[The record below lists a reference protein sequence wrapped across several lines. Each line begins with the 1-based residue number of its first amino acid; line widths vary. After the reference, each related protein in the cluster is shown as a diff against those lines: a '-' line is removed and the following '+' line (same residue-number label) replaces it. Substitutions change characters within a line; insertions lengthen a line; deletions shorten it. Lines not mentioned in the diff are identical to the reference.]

1 MYGSIP
7 AGNDNML
14 NEELNIE
21 NLAERVN
28 KAKRII
34 EVTILSLDKDMNKN
48 SMKEIRYGFDEE
60 LKSLVI
66 DLWELKERAKKIL
79 PNNNNYEVAQKI
91 IYLWENVIYKLLN
104 KLDSKILEWNR
115 KHYSNQL
122 KRIEQI
128 CGVPIREESCF
139 GY

>member
-7 AGNDNML
+7 TGNDNML

-66 DLWELKERAKKIL
+66 DVWELKERAKKIL

-115 KHYSNQL
+115 KHYPNQL

>member
-1 MYGSIP
+1 
-7 AGNDNML
+7 ML

-28 KAKRII
+28 KTKRII

-48 SMKEIRYGFDEE
+48 
-60 LKSLVI
+60 
-66 DLWELKERAKKIL
+66 
-79 PNNNNYEVAQKI
+79 
-91 IYLWENVIYKLLN
+91 
-104 KLDSKILEWNR
+104 
-115 KHYSNQL
+115 SNQL

>member
-7 AGNDNML
+7 AGNDKML

-48 SMKEIRYGFDEE
+48 S
-60 LKSLVI
+60 
-66 DLWELKERAKKIL
+66 
-79 PNNNNYEVAQKI
+79 
-91 IYLWENVIYKLLN
+91 
-104 KLDSKILEWNR
+104 
-115 KHYSNQL
+115 NQL

>member
-1 MYGSIP
+1 
-7 AGNDNML
+7 
-14 NEELNIE
+14 
-21 NLAERVN
+21 
-28 KAKRII
+28 
-34 EVTILSLDKDMNKN
+34 
-48 SMKEIRYGFDEE
+48 MKEIRYGFDEE

>member
-60 LKSLVI
+60 IKSLVI

>member
-66 DLWELKERAKKIL
+66 DVWELKERAKKIL

-122 KRIEQI
+122 KGIEQI

>member
-66 DLWELKERAKKIL
+66 DLWELKEK
-79 PNNNNYEVAQKI
+79 
-91 IYLWENVIYKLLN
+91 ENSTK
-104 KLDSKILEWNR
+104 
-115 KHYSNQL
+115 
-122 KRIEQI
+122 
-128 CGVPIREESCF
+128 
-139 GY
+139 

>member
-66 DLWELKERAKKIL
+66 DSWELKERAKKIL

>member
-66 DLWELKERAKKIL
+66 DLWKLKERAKKIL